1 MFVNAC
7 WSIIIIEYL
16 EKRILIQL
24 ILRLEGS
31 LSKLIQIFNII
42 FLHIGI
48 SSLRTDMTELKRTR
62 SLFKLSLRCN
72 LIK

>member
-31 LSKLIQIFNII
+31 LSKLIQISNII

-62 SLFKLSLRCN
+62 SLFKLSLRCS